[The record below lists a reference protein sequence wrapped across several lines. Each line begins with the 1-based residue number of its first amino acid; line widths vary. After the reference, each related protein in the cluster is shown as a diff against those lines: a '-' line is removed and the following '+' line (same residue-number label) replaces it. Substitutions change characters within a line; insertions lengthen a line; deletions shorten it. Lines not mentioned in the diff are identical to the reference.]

1 MNQQAKP
8 SRMRSGVIKRGNT
21 WSYVLRVA
29 DSSGGQKQKWISG
42 FKTEREAKL
51 ARAKALAEIDKGSF
65 ASPSRVTLGE
75 YLEEWLKGRELELK
89 PKTLDGYRYLAR
101 SFIIPSLGKVP
112 LQKLTPRRLTNFY
125 QELAVSGGKSG
136 NGLART
142 TVNRVAALIK
152 KVLKDAVFIDQLLSA
167 NPAERATIPRK
178 THEVSKSQL
187 WTAQELRSFLETAES
202 HRLYALYWL
211 AAYTGMRRGEI
222 VALRWSDVDFEKNLI
237 RVHRSVTLT
246 DSGRVEGTSKS
257 GKERVVSID
266 SQTKSVLQ
274 AHRLR
279 QFSDMEITQD
289 SWEGTDYVFCTEF
302 GLPVYPTTLTNLVHK
317 LVHRHNAEHPDNQ
330 LGRIRFHDLR
340 HVHATLLLEAGI
352 PVHVVAARLGHADP
366 SITLR
371 TYAHVLHSQE
381 ATAADSFMK
390 LIKHSI
396 LD

>member
-1 MNQQAKP
+1 MNPQAKP

-42 FKTEREAKL
+42 FKTERKAKL
-51 ARAKALAEIDKGSF
+51 ARAKVLAEIDKGSF

-75 YLEEWLKGRELELK
+75 YLEEWLKGRELDLK

-101 SFIIPSLGKVP
+101 SFIIPSLGRVT

-142 TVNRVAALIK
+142 TANRIA
-152 KVLKDAVFIDQLLSA
+152 VLMKEVLNDAVFIDQLLSA
-167 NPAERATIPRK
+167 NPAERATVPRK

-222 VALRWSDVDFEKNLI
+222 VALRWSDVDFEKKLI

-246 DSGRVEGTSKS
+246 DTGRVEGTAKS
-257 GKERVVSID
+257 GKERFVAFD
-266 SQTKSVLQ
+266 DQTKSVLQ
-274 AHRLR
+274 AHLLM
-279 QFSDMEITQD
+279 QVSDMELTQD

-302 GLPVYPTTLTNLVHK
+302 SLPLYPTTLAHLFQK
-317 LVHRHNAEHPDNQ
+317 LIERHNTEHSKEK
-330 LGRIRFHDLR
+330 LERIRFHDLR
-340 HVHATLLLEAGI
+340 HVHATLLLEAGV

-371 TYAHVLHSQE
+371 TYTHVLRSQE
-381 ATAADSFMK
+381 TSAADTFASRIRW
-390 LIKHSI
+390 LEN
-396 LD
+396 